1 MRLMPAR
8 AKLTN
13 KPQTIGY
20 VLAFIV
26 AGLLC
31 FLAGGQSLRAASGV
45 NDAGRHWVATW
56 MAAPAEGG
64 AKAPSIENQTLREIV
79 HTSIGGDSVR
89 VRISNTFGKEPLVIG
104 SAHIALRGSESAI
117 AGGTDRPLRFSGR
130 SSISIPAGALVLSDP
145 VKLAVP
151 ATSDLAVSIFF
162 PKPTRED
169 TVHPLAL
176 QTSYVSGPGDFTA
189 AASIPSAVK
198 IVTWPFLTGV
208 DVMAL
213 ERTSA
218 IVAFGDSITDGYDST
233 PDTNRRWPNFLAGR
247 LLQESKG
254 AAPAVLNAG
263 ISGNRV
269 LQDNGSAGRSALERF
284 DRDVI
289 AQPGVKYVIVLEG
302 INDIGG
308 SNHEP
313 VTAADIIAGLQQLA
327 DRAHEQGLRIFAGTL
342 TPFEGTEYPGYYSPE
357 KDKMREA
364 VNKWIRTS
372 HAFDAVFEFDK
383 AVLDP
388 KQPGRILPA
397 MSGPDNLHPNDA
409 GYKAM
414 AGVIDLSL
422 FR

>member
-1 MRLMPAR
+1 MASSPGRP
-8 AKLTN
+8 KPTN

-20 VLAFIV
+20 VLAFIF

-31 FLAGGQSLRAASGV
+31 FLAGGQAIRAAAGG
-45 NDAGRHWVATW
+45 NDAGSHWVATW

-64 AKAPSIENQTLREIV
+64 AKAPSIDNQTVREIV
-79 HTSIGGDSVR
+79 HTTIGGDSVR

-130 SSISIPAGALVLSDP
+130 SSISISAGAPALSDP
-145 VKLAVP
+145 VKLAIPP
-151 ATSDLAVSIFF
+151 ACDLAVSIFF

-176 QTSYVSGPGDFTA
+176 QTSYVSWPGDFTA
-189 AASIPSAVK
+189 AASIPSAMK
-198 IVTWPFLTGV
+198 IVTWLFLTGV
-208 DVMAL
+208 DVMAP
-213 ERTSA
+213 EKTSA

-233 PDTNRRWPNFLAGR
+233 PDTNRRWPNFLAAR
-247 LLQESKG
+247 LLERGSRT
-254 AAPAVLNAG
+254 APAVLNAG

-289 AQPGVKYVIVLEG
+289 AQPGVRYVIVLEG

-308 SNHEP
+308 SDGDIG
-313 VTAADIIAGLQQLA
+313 TAADIIAGLQQLA
-327 DRAHEQGLRIFAGTL
+327 DRAYEHGLRIFAGTL
-342 TPFEGTEYPGYYSPE
+342 TPFQGTVYPGNYSPE
-357 KDKMREA
+357 KDKIREA

-372 HAFDAVFEFDK
+372 HAFDAVFEFEK

-397 MSGPDNLHPNDA
+397 MSGPDNLHPNDE

>member
-1 MRLMPAR
+1 MKPAPRR
-8 AKLTN
+8 ANLRN
-13 KPQTIGY
+13 KRQTIAHL
-20 VLAFIV
+20 LALSL

-31 FLAGGQSLRAASGV
+31 FAVGGRTLTAAANSNHAGL
-45 NDAGRHWVATW
+45 HWVGTW

-64 AKAPSIENQTLREIV
+64 AKAPSIDNQTLREIV
-79 HTSIGGDSVR
+79 HATIGGDSVR
-89 VRISNTFGKEPLVIG
+89 VRISNTFGKQPLPIG
-104 SAHIALRGSESAI
+104 AAHIALRGSESGI
-117 AGGTDRPLRFSGR
+117 AGGTDRPLTFSGR

-151 ATSDLAVSIFF
+151 ADRDLAVSLFF
-162 PKPTRED
+162 PLPTPED

-176 QTSYVSGPGDFTA
+176 QTCYVSGPGDFTA
-189 AASIPSAVK
+189 AASIPSATK
-198 IVTWPFLTGV
+198 IETWPFLTGV
-208 DVMAL
+208 DVIASQK
-213 ERTSA
+213 TSA

-247 LLQESKG
+247 LLQKSKG
-254 AAPAVLNAG
+254 KAPAVLNAG

-269 LQDNGSAGRSALERF
+269 LHDSGGAGRSALERF

-308 SNHEP
+308 SNREP

-327 DRAHEQGLRIFAGTL
+327 DRAHEHGLRIFAGTL

-364 VNKWIRTS
+364 VNDWIRTS
-372 HAFDAVFEFDK
+372 NAFDAVFEFEK

-388 KQPGRILPA
+388 KQPGRILPV